1 VNSDNA
7 APDRTA
13 HDLPNDPSRRC
24 RLLIA
29 DDEADLRTL
38 VRMIFDDLGWWV
50 DEAADG
56 CEALRKLQTE
66 VYDLVLL
73 DHRMPYL
80 TGGEVYGALCAK
92 GINIPTVLVSAA
104 KQVEEIAGRHGI
116 PYLEKPF
123 SIDDL
128 LDVVGEFKT
137 HC

>member
-1 VNSDNA
+1 M
-7 APDRTA
+7 
-13 HDLPNDPSRRC
+13 
-24 RLLIA
+24 LIA

-73 DHRMPYL
+73 DHRMPGL
-80 TGGEVYGALCAK
+80 TGGEVYGALCSK

-104 KQVEEIAGRHGI
+104 KQIEEIAGRHGI

-128 LDVVGEFKT
+128 LGVVDEFKA